1 MDIEIFILWASA
13 LIFISVLTS
22 KLSDRFSLPALLL
35 FLLVGILAG
44 SEGLGGIYFDDPGL
58 AKTIG
63 VFALIFIIYYGGLDT
78 PWKSVKPLLAPGLI
92 LATFGVLI
100 TAVTVGLFAVLILK
114 FSLMEGLLLGSI
126 VSSTDAAAV
135 FSVLR
140 SRRIS
145 LKGSLKSL
153 LELESGSNDPMAVF
167 LTIGVIGLLAGQ
179 NASGVQL
186 LPLFVLN
193 MGVGL
198 LAGYLMARLGIFMIN
213 RVKLEYDGLYQV
225 LIAALILLTYS
236 VANFSR
242 GNGFLA
248 VYVLGLMM
256 SRSAFIHK
264 RQSVRFYE
272 GVAWLM
278 QIAMFLTLGLLVFPS
293 QIKPIIGPGLLISAM
308 LIFLGRPIS
317 VFLCLL
323 PFRFQFKEKVLISW
337 VGLRGAVPVILA
349 TFPLLAGVA
358 QAHTIFNIVFFV
370 VLTSV
375 LVQGTSIPVVSK
387 RLGLDIPFDRK
398 KRYPLELDETE
409 GIEAS
414 LNDLIVPYNSAAVG
428 QPIASIDLPPQ
439 ALIVL
444 ISRAEHFIIP
454 TGSTV
459 IEAGD
464 VLLVLGKDSD
474 FSQVQA
480 TLSKLRE
487 PEEKSS

>member
-1 MDIEIFILWASA
+1 
-13 LIFISVLTS
+13 
-22 KLSDRFSLPALLL
+22 L

-44 SEGLGGIYFDDPGL
+44 SEGLGGIYFDDYGL

-63 VFALIFIIYYGGLDT
+63 IVALIFIIYYGGLDT
-78 PWKSVKPLLAPGLI
+78 AWKSVKPLLFPGLA
-92 LATFGVLI
+92 LSTFGVLV
-100 TAVTVGLFAVLILK
+100 TAFTVGLFAMAILK
-114 FSLMEGLLLGSI
+114 FSPLEGLLLGSI

-145 LKGSLKSL
+145 LKGDLKAL

-167 LTIGVIGLLAGQ
+167 LTIALISLLTGE
-179 NASGVQL
+179 NAPGANL
-186 LPLFVLN
+186 LLQFALN
-193 MGVGL
+193 MGLGL
-198 LAGYLMARLGIFMIN
+198 LAGYLMARLGVFVIN
-213 RVKLEYDGLYQV
+213 RIKLEYEGLYQV